1 MYSILQLKSN
11 VSNSIVVEL
20 SSYMWDW
27 SCTDILVQHREVW
40 LIRPQLQKAMYWQE
54 CLERVMLQPFAFL
67 ISKLILFLRS
77 YRDIREFTGRWKGH
91 QLKKQGANQK
101 RKKHRGTSKHQNA
114 RLTQIRRHHFGINIE
129 PFLKKLSY
137 ASVKYKHL
145 LAEHLNEKRHKVPKL
160 GSYFKEL
167 LLSSSYHHHLHC
179 ASFKAL
185 PKFYKGVFLKAFHV
199 SRH

>member
-67 ISKLILFLRS
+67 ISKLILFCEVIGTFENSQVVEKDTSSRNKEPIRS
-77 YRDIREFTGRWKGH
+77 EETSRDFETPKCKADTNTTTS
-91 QLKKQGANQK
+91 LCS
-101 RKKHRGTSKHQNA
+101 KHRTLFLKISHTH
-114 RLTQIRRHHFGINIE
+114 LWSINICWQNIWMRNDTR
-129 PFLKKLSY
+129 Y
-137 ASVKYKHL
+137 Q
-145 LAEHLNEKRHKVPKL
+145 N
-160 GSYFKEL
+160 
-167 LLSSSYHHHLHC
+167 
-179 ASFKAL
+179 
-185 PKFYKGVFLKAFHV
+185 
-199 SRH
+199 